1 MPKRSWSDAW
11 NCRRVLFSEK
21 NQVGGS
27 LMIRSGMVHMRQ
39 QYRDIAFGGYK
50 RHIMPFVN
58 FLSLGS
64 QMREGQLGVFAEI
77 CMFIRRN
84 TETVLYLF
92 LLLGD
97 HRIIQFLGPFCNL
110 RGIGLLL
117 YLFDDLFPCV
127 HGHKSLLPTRSS
139 QYVFDTVPDARS
151 TRQNAPKENAPSY
164 ARRKRVCCAKPYPD
178 FSPHLPPV
186 TGPCHSGR
194 D

>member
-97 HRIIQFLGPFCNL
+97 HLSFSFWA
-110 RGIGLLL
+110 
-117 YLFDDLFPCV
+117 
-127 HGHKSLLPTRSS
+127 SS
-139 QYVFDTVPDARS
+139 AIFAESDSCSICLTIFSHACTDIKASFRQGVRS
-151 TRQNAPKENAPSY
+151 TSLIPFRTLAVRAKMRQK
-164 ARRKRVCCAKPYPD
+164 KM
-178 FSPHLPPV
+178 PPAMRE
-186 TGPCHSGR
+186 GR
-194 D
+194 ESAAQNRILIFRHTF